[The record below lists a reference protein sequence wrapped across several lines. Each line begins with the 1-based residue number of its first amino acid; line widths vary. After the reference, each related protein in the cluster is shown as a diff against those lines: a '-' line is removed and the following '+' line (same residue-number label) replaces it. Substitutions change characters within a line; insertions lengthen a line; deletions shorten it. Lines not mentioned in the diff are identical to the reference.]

1 MTKPLP
7 LPMLA
12 VPDEHLPRDDESWAF
27 EMKWDGYRAIVEVAK
42 GRLRIASRRGNEVT
56 ARYPELDGLPS
67 AVGLDAILDGELVVL
82 DEHGRASFQ
91 AIQQHTGPAV
101 FVAFDVLELERK
113 NVMPRAWQD
122 RRALLER
129 LALAGDRWQTS
140 PATTG
145 GGPRALDAARQL
157 GFEGVVAKRLDSP
170 YLPGRRSPA
179 WRKVKI
185 AKRQELV
192 IGGWMPG
199 KGRLA
204 NSLGSIL
211 VGYHEAVGGPL
222 RYAGRVGSGF
232 DDKAREALLLGL
244 VRRDSS
250 PFDPVPKV
258 KSAVW
263 VEPDAVAEVRFTEWT
278 ADGILRQP
286 VFLGLRDDK
295 DPDEVVRET

>member
-1 MTKPLP
+1 MSTPLP

-56 ARYPELDGLPS
+56 ARYPELDGL
-67 AVGLDAILDGELVVL
+67 AAAAGVDAILDGELVVL

-101 FVAFDVLELERK
+101 FVAFDVLHLDGK
-113 NVMPRAWQD
+113 DVMPLSWRD
-122 RRALLER
+122 RRSLLER
-129 LALAGDRWQTS
+129 LGLAGDRWQTS
-140 PATTG
+140 PATIG
-145 GGPRALDAARQL
+145 GGARAYKAAGEL
-157 GFEGVVAKRLDSP
+157 GFEGVVAKQLESP

-179 WRKVKI
+179 WRKIKI
-185 AKRQELV
+185 TKRQELV

-199 KGRLA
+199 NGRLA
-204 NSLGSIL
+204 SSLGSIL

-232 DDKAREALLLGL
+232 DDESRNALARMLRKRAT
-244 VRRDSS
+244 S
-250 PFDPVPKV
+250 PFAPAPKV
-258 KSAVW
+258 KGAVW
-263 VEPDAVAEVRFTEWT
+263 VEPDAVAEVHFREWT
-278 ADGILRQP
+278 DDGILRQP

-295 DPDEVVRET
+295 DPREVVRDA